1 MSRIDEEDKRGLFAR
16 FWGFDRLIGSALI
29 KIAYYIGL
37 VLIVLS
43 SLAGLVI
50 GLTSGETLAA
60 LGALLGAVVGVVL
73 WRFFCE
79 LAVLSFQTYN
89 RLGEIRDRLPE
100 TEAEWAR
107 LSGGID
113 AATRPSTITSTV

>member
-1 MSRIDEEDKRGLFAR
+1 MSRIDDEDKRGLFAR

-37 VLIVLS
+37 AAIVVGTLI
-43 SLAGLVI
+43 SLVVGLTQGEMAVAFAALIGLVV
-50 GLTSGETLAA
+50 S
-60 LGALLGAVVGVVL
+60 VVL

-107 LSGGID
+107 LSGGTD
-113 AATRPSTITSTV
+113 GTARPAPVAPTV